1 MAGLTLLDRYLRPCF
16 VRAMSAYVTRAV
28 ASAVILS
35 LALVAVQA
43 PAFAQSDRAAWRETR
58 RLCPGLRDLDFA
70 RLAVDPEDNWRE
82 EARSLLRATG
92 QPQLGD
98 AEVVLR
104 FHARPGFGGGGS
116 TTRTTARRVGGEWIV
131 RREDA
136 LLTTAGPPP
145 YDRWR
150 IDMRA
155 SRPQSPIIVR
165 EGPLDADRG
174 AALDAALADPC
185 LAREPDV
192 SPAALPLRGGRLD
205 ICRDGV
211 PFFLQIERVEGVRT
225 IVHVCQPRWRA
236 GEIIR
241 TLESAPTVAG
251 RSTETRSLTPLVL
264 VDAQGHNVPEAEAP
278 PPVRLTVAGEH
289 GGRAIRVAL
298 GTSMIH
304 DEVPA
309 AGPEG
314 VTWTIWPPLGEP
326 APRYRVSIADCPD
339 EAAGAL
345 PAPGGALRLAIR
357 GCRIETGD
365 GS

>member
-1 MAGLTLLDRYLRPCF
+1 MFAC
-16 VRAMSAYVTRAV
+16 ATRAI
-28 ASAVILS
+28 AGAVILS
-35 LALVAVQA
+35 FASVGMEA
-43 PAFAQSDRAAWRETR
+43 PALAQSDRAAWRETR

-70 RLAVDPEDNWRE
+70 RLAVDPDDNWRS
-82 EARSLLRATG
+82 EARGLLRATD

-98 AEVVLR
+98 AEIVLR
-104 FHARPGFGGGGS
+104 FYAPPGFGGGGS

-145 YDRWR
+145 YDRFR

-165 EGPLDADRG
+165 EGPLAPDRG

-205 ICRDGV
+205 VCQDGA
-211 PFFLQIERVEGVRT
+211 PFFLQIERADGVRT

-241 TLESAPTVAG
+241 TLESAPTVAE
-251 RSTETRSLTPLVL
+251 RSTEIRSLSPLFL
-264 VDAQGHNVPEAEAP
+264 VDGQGRNIPEAEAP
-278 PPVRLTVAGEH
+278 EPVRLTLTGDS
-289 GGRAIRVAL
+289 GGRVVRVLL
-298 GTSMIH
+298 GTSPIH

-314 VTWTIWPPLGEP
+314 VTWTIWPPLGQP
-326 APRYRVSIADCPD
+326 APTYRVSIADCPE
-339 EAAGAL
+339 EASGSL
-345 PAPGGALRLAIR
+345 PAPGETLRFMLR
-357 GCRIETGD
+357 GCRVEAGD